1 MDKTIRVAVIGA
13 SGYTGGELL
22 RLLSLHPHVTLTRVV
37 ASEKSQ
43 GLAVSSLLPHLTKIY
58 DCSLSSLNTSSIA
71 REVDVVFLALPHT
84 QSLQPVADF
93 LSHGKHVIDL
103 SADYRLQDPVI
114 YEKWYQISHPF
125 PDLLKQA
132 VYGLPELYRAA
143 IAKSRLVAV
152 PGCYPTVAILQLA
165 PFVAQD
171 LLERNTIIIDAK
183 SGISGAGRS
192 PAMAYH
198 FPESHEAIHAYKI
211 SKHRHI
217 PEIEQEL
224 ARLTP
229 SSSSASPS
237 HRPSLIFTPHLIPIN
252 RGILSTAYAKLKPG
266 IDQSHLDAAYQ
277 TRYQGE
283 YFIRIFPHSESVNP
297 NNLRGSNFCDL
308 SCTFDPRTGYLVT
321 TGALDNLVKGAAG
334 QAVQCMNLMLGLPE
348 TLGLTG
354 PGLFP

>member
-1 MDKTIRVAVIGA
+1 MDKQIRVAVIGA

-22 RLLSLHPHVTLTRVV
+22 RLLSLHPRITLSRVV

-58 DCSLSSLNTSSIA
+58 DCSVSSLNPSSIA
-71 REVDVVFLALPHT
+71 REIDVVFLALPHT

-93 LSHGKHVIDL
+93 FSYGKHVIDL
-103 SADYRLQDPVI
+103 SADYRLSDPTI
-114 YEKWYQISHPF
+114 YEKWYQTTHPF
-125 PDLLKQA
+125 SDLLKEA
-132 VYGLPELYRAA
+132 VYGLPELNRMA
-143 IAKSRLVAV
+143 ISKSRLVAV

-165 PFVAQD
+165 PFIAEN
-171 LLERNTIIIDAK
+171 LLETSSIIIDAK

-192 PAMAYH
+192 PALAYH

-211 SKHRHI
+211 SKHRHL

-224 ARLTP
+224 TRLALT
-229 SSSSASPS
+229 SSSTPPP
-237 HRPSLIFTPHLIPIN
+237 HLPSLIFTPHLIPIN

-266 IDQSHLDAAYQ
+266 LDQSHLDAAY
-277 TRYQGE
+277 RKHYQNE
-283 YFIRIFPHSESVNP
+283 YFMRIFPQAESVNP

-308 SCTFDPRTGYLVT
+308 SCTYDPRTGYLIT

-334 QAVQCMNLMLGLPE
+334 QAIQCMNLMVGLPE
-348 TLGLTG
+348 NMGLTG
-354 PGLFP
+354 PGIFP

>member
-1 MDKTIRVAVIGA
+1 MDKKIRVAVIGA
-13 SGYTGGELL
+13 SGYTGSELL
-22 RLLSLHPHVTLTRVV
+22 RLLSLHPQVTLTRVV

-43 GLAVSSLLPHLTKIY
+43 GLAVASLLPHLTKIW

-71 REVDVVFLALPHT
+71 QEADIVFLALPHT

-93 LSHGKHVIDL
+93 LSQGKHVIDL
-103 SADYRLQDPVI
+103 SADYRLQDPMI
-114 YEKWYQISHPF
+114 YEKWYQTAHPF
-125 PDLLKQA
+125 PDLLKEA
-132 VYGLPELYRAA
+132 VYGLPELKRTA
-143 IAKSRLVAV
+143 ISKSRLVAV

-171 LLERNTIIIDAK
+171 LLEPSSIIIDAK

-192 PAMAYH
+192 PALAYH

-211 SKHRHI
+211 SKHRHV

-224 ARLTP
+224 AHLAH
-229 SSSSASPS
+229 SSSTATAQ
-237 HRPSLIFTPHLIPIN
+237 HPSLIFTPHLIPIN
-252 RGILSTAYAKLKPG
+252 RGILSTAYAKVKPG
-266 IDQSHLDAAYQ
+266 VDQSHLDAAYQ
-277 TRYQGE
+277 SRYHDE
-283 YFIRIFPHSESVNP
+283 YFIRLFPHAEGVNP
-297 NNLRGSNFCDL
+297 KNLRGSNFCDL
-308 SCTFDPRTGYLVT
+308 SCTYDPRTGYLIT

-334 QAVQCMNLMLGLPE
+334 QAIQCMNLMVGLSE